1 MLCWAVFAP
10 LLYVDKRNETGLVCF
25 VAELSNPV
33 SCRITSVWN
42 YPETLVSE
50 EVVMAGSSPKRSAG
64 PVVGAWLVF
73 AVLSLLIAAPL
84 RKVILY
90 LISLI

>member
-1 MLCWAVFAP
+1 
-10 LLYVDKRNETGLVCF
+10 
-25 VAELSNPV
+25 
-33 SCRITSVWN
+33 
-42 YPETLVSE
+42 
-50 EVVMAGSSPKRSAG
+50 MAGSSPKRSAG